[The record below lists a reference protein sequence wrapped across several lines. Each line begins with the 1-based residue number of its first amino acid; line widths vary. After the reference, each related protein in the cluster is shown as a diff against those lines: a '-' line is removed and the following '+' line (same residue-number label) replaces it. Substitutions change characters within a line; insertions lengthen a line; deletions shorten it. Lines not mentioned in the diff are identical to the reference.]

1 MEQWTDKA
9 IKQHIEDLIE
19 ESYILSLSDIE
30 MREYFRDFIDACDH
44 VLRTNISINDDLK
57 TIRIKMALLKARLL
71 VDQNSVIVVQR
82 EGKEGHVGTGHDLFA
97 RQIIS
102 TKRAILRF
110 FELLDQDVAQAVLDE
125 NSKRKTLKGKE
136 SHRKKT
142 IENGMVTVGYYLLL
156 AGVIALT
163 LYVGYH

>member
-19 ESYILSLSDIE
+19 ESYLLSLSDIE

-44 VLRTNISINDDLK
+44 VLRTTISINDDLK
-57 TIRIKMALLKARLL
+57 TVRIRMALLKARLL

-82 EGKEGHVGTGHDLFA
+82 EGKEGRAGTDHDLFA
-97 RQIIS
+97 RQIIT

-110 FELLDQDVAQAVLDE
+110 FELLDHTVAQAVLDE
-125 NSKRKTLKGKE
+125 TTRRKTLKEKE
-136 SHRKKT
+136 SHRKRT
-142 IENGMVTVGYYLLL
+142 LENGLVTVGYYLLL
-156 AGVIALT
+156 AGVIVLT